1 MNQTTA
7 LPELFAAL
15 CSEGS
20 FQKMIFSDK
29 RRKSIE
35 YQKVTLRPILVGGQP
50 CCQATYTYP
59 KKVTHRNLPV
69 CGNRAFCMTL
79 CEEDFKQVNIFTQT
93 EQIHVLA
100 ARPDRPSI
108 RRKSVEAGSKRLPG
122 QPDCRH
128 AHRQCFHNVHLLP
141 TRLCLLCFRTTAKS
155 TI

>member
-59 KKVTHRNLPV
+59 KKVTHRNLPLAETA
-69 CGNRAFCMTL
+69 AFCMTL

-108 RRKSVEAGSKRLPG
+108 RRKSVEAGSKRR
-122 QPDCRH
+122 PDSPPPS
-128 AHRQCFHNVHLLP
+128 AAFPPL
-141 TRLCLLCFRTTAKS
+141 
-155 TI
+155 

>member
-29 RRKSIE
+29 RRKSIA

-59 KKVTHRNLPV
+59 KKVTHRNLPFAETA
-69 CGNRAFCMTL
+69 AFCMTL
-79 CEEDFKQVNIFTQT
+79 CEEDFKQINIFTQT
-93 EQIHVLA
+93 EQLQVLA

-108 RRKSVEAGSKRLPG
+108 RRKSVEAGSKRR
-122 QPDCRH
+122 PDSRRRH

>member
-7 LPELFAAL
+7 LPELLAAL

-59 KKVTHRNLPV
+59 KKVTHRNLPFAETA
-69 CGNRAFCMTL
+69 AFCMTL
-79 CEEDFKQVNIFTQT
+79 CEEDFKQINIFTQT
-93 EQIHVLA
+93 EQLQVLA
-100 ARPDRPSI
+100 ATFYHF
-108 RRKSVEAGSKRLPG
+108 LPLDKLILVQTLG
-122 QPDCRH
+122 NGKEFFTLFQ
-128 AHRQCFHNVHLLP
+128 
-141 TRLCLLCFRTTAKS
+141 
-155 TI
+155 

>member
-50 CCQATYTYP
+50 CCQATYTYL
-59 KKVTHRNLPV
+59 KKVTHRNLPFAETA
-69 CGNRAFCMTL
+69 AFCMTL
-79 CEEDFKQVNIFTQT
+79 CEEEFKQINIFTQT
-93 EQIHVLA
+93 
-100 ARPDRPSI
+100 
-108 RRKSVEAGSKRLPG
+108 
-122 QPDCRH
+122 
-128 AHRQCFHNVHLLP
+128 
-141 TRLCLLCFRTTAKS
+141 
-155 TI
+155 